1 MAPQQPG
8 RWVVRAHASM
18 GAAPEMSEMTAA
30 ASSLFD
36 SSSSIDARVSLET
49 AVALYNV
56 ASDDSS
62 IADSVKRAGV

>member
-1 MAPQQPG
+1 
-8 RWVVRAHASM
+8 M